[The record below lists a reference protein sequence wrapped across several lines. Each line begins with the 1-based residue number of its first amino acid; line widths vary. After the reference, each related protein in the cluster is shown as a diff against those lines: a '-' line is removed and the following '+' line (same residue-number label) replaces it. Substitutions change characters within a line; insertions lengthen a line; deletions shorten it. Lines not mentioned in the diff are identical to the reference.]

1 MSTETKK
8 DGRASHGAFQSTTFE
23 KDISFH
29 VDEAVG
35 SASISPS
42 GRDVVLASYDITFH
56 KRGQSLTCM
65 YKVAKVFISSISTTL
80 IRPHAGFRIAHHGKW
95 QTYNGLHLPQGT
107 HGSSVPRTRRRLFG
121 IWKCPRRRR
130 QSSTYFTPIHEQ

>member
-8 DGRASHGAFQSTTFE
+8 DGRASHGALHSTTFE

-42 GRDVVLASYDITFH
+42 GRDVVLASYDISSH
-56 KRGQSLTCM
+56 KHGQSLTCV
-65 YKVAKVFISSISTTL
+65 YTVAKVFISSISTIL
-80 IRPHAGFRIAHHGKW
+80 IRHHAGCRIAHHGKW
-95 QTYNGLHLPQGT
+95 QTYNGLHLPQET
-107 HGSSVPRTRRRLFG
+107 HGSSVPQTRRRLYG

-130 QSSTYFTPIHEQ
+130 Q